1 MQSQRFF
8 QKIRRRFDRTLSDWN
23 PPRHVPFDIHF
34 DLSAVC
40 RSSPY
45 PFHAQVCLKSMSR
58 YLDMVDHPS
67 HVKKLT
73 VPQLQQLAEEIRHE
87 LITVLA
93 KNGGHLGPNLGVVE
107 LSIALHRVFETP
119 KDKFV
124 WDVSHQTYVH
134 KILTGRKARFGTI
147 RSTDG
152 LCGFALRSE
161 SEHDCYGAAHAG
173 TALSAA
179 LGIAAARDKRGSDEN
194 VVAIFGDAALTNGVS
209 FEALNNVSQT
219 TKRFIGILNDNEWSI
234 AKNVGAIATYLNK
247 LITHPSYNRL
257 QRDLERLL
265 RRFPK
270 GEIALKLGHKAEEA
284 LKGAVTGVTLE
295 QSASPASADGR
306 GGFGSSLIFEEMGLR
321 YIGPIDGH
329 DLQMLVSV
337 LEYAKSC
344 EEPVVL
350 HVLTKKG
357 KGYDAAV
364 NQPEKFH
371 GTGPYDVKTGL
382 APQPVP
388 GTPPNWQNV
397 FGEAM
402 VRLCQKDN
410 SIVGITAAMP
420 SGTSL
425 SILQKA
431 LPDRYYDVG
440 IAEEHAVIFACGM
453 ATMGFRPVCAIYSTF
468 LQRAF
473 DCIVHDAALQD
484 LPVIFCMDRAG
495 LSAQDGPTH
504 HGLFDIA
511 YLRCVP
517 NVIAMAPKDEDEL
530 VDMMFTATHEPHPTF
545 IRYPR
550 GPAEGV
556 PLKEY
561 PKLIEIGKAE
571 VLRNFARNGGAKV
584 ALFPL
589 GNMNPIA
596 RSAAEQLSAAGYD
609 VALIN
614 PRFTKP
620 IDAATTEFFGRAA
633 DVVVTLEDHVLTG
646 GYGCSVLELF
656 SERKVTTPV
665 IRIGWPD
672 QFIEHASTVEE
683 LRAKY
688 GLTVSN
694 VVEKVKAALTETAV
708 EGAHEVAVA

>member
-1 MQSQRFF
+1 
-8 QKIRRRFDRTLSDWN
+8 
-23 PPRHVPFDIHF
+23 
-34 DLSAVC
+34 
-40 RSSPY
+40 
-45 PFHAQVCLKSMSR
+45 MSR
-58 YLDMVDHPS
+58 YLDMVDHPA

-73 VPQLQQLAEEIRHE
+73 VPQLQQLAEEIRQE
-87 LITVLA
+87 LITALSR
-93 KNGGHLGPNLGVVE
+93 NGGHLGPNLGVVE
-107 LSIALHRVFETP
+107 LTLALHRVFDTP

-134 KILTGRKARFGTI
+134 KLLTGRKARFQTI
-147 RSTDG
+147 RSTGG
-152 LCGFALRSE
+152 LCGFALRTE

-179 LGIAAARDKRGSDEN
+179 LGIAAARDKRGSQEN

-257 QRDLERLL
+257 QRDFERIV
-265 RRFPK
+265 RRLPK
-270 GEIALKLGHKAEEA
+270 GEFALKLGHKAEEA
-284 LKGAVTGVTLE
+284 LKGAVTGVTLQPTPVTME
-295 QSASPASADGR
+295 SDGR

-329 DLQMLVSV
+329 DLQMLISV

-344 EEPVVL
+344 TEPVVL

-357 KGYDAAV
+357 KGFAAAI
-364 NQPEKFH
+364 NSPEKFH
-371 GTGPYDVKTGL
+371 GTGPYDVQTGL
-382 APQPVP
+382 GPVPKP

-397 FGEAM
+397 FGETM

-431 LPDRYYDVG
+431 MPDRYYDVG

-473 DCIVHDAALQD
+473 DCIVHDVALQD

-517 NVIAMAPKDEDEL
+517 NIIAMAPKDEDEL
-530 VDMMFTATHEPHPTF
+530 VDMMFTASHEPHPTF

-556 PLKEY
+556 PIKEY

-571 VLRNFARNGGAKV
+571 VLRNFSRSGGRKI

-589 GNMNPIA
+589 GNMNSMGRQIA
-596 RSAAEQLSAAGYD
+596 DQLVGQGYD
-609 VALIN
+609 VALVN

-620 IDAATTEFFGRAA
+620 LDEATTEFFGRTA
-633 DVVVTLEDHVLTG
+633 DLVVTLEDHVITG
-646 GYGCSVLELF
+646 GYGSSVLELF
-656 SERKVTTPV
+656 GDKRLATPV
-665 IRIGWPD
+665 LRIGWPD
-672 QFIEHASTVEE
+672 QFIEHASTVED
-683 LRAKY
+683 LREKY
-688 GLTVSN
+688 GLTTPAIIDRI
-694 VVEKVKAALTETAV
+694 KAVLSEEV
-708 EGAHEVAVA
+708 LGRNREVAVA

>member
-1 MQSQRFF
+1 
-8 QKIRRRFDRTLSDWN
+8 
-23 PPRHVPFDIHF
+23 
-34 DLSAVC
+34 
-40 RSSPY
+40 
-45 PFHAQVCLKSMSR
+45 MSR

-73 VPQLQQLAEEIRHE
+73 IPQLQQLAEEIRQE
-87 LITVLA
+87 LITVLSR
-93 KNGGHLGPNLGVVE
+93 NGGHLGPNLGVVE
-107 LSIALHRVFETP
+107 LTIALHRVFDTP

-134 KILTGRKARFGTI
+134 KMLTGRKARFHTI
-147 RSTDG
+147 RSTGG
-152 LCGFALRSE
+152 LCGFALRTE

-179 LGIAAARDKRGSDEN
+179 LGIAAARDKRGSNEH
-194 VVAIFGDAALTNGVS
+194 VVAIFGDAALTNGIS

-257 QRDLERLL
+257 QRDFERLVSRL
-265 RRFPK
+265 PK
-270 GEIALKLGHKAEEA
+270 GQIALKLGHKAEEA

-295 QSASPASADGR
+295 PVPTPGTADGR

-329 DLQMLVSV
+329 DLPTLISV
-337 LEYAKSC
+337 LEYARGC
-344 EEPVVL
+344 QEPVVL

-357 KGYDAAV
+357 KGYEAAV

-371 GTGPYDVKTGL
+371 GTGPYDIETGL
-382 APQPVP
+382 APVPKP
-388 GTPPNWQNV
+388 GTPPNWQTV
-397 FGEAM
+397 FGETM

-473 DCIVHDAALQD
+473 DCVLHDAALQD
-484 LPVIFCMDRAG
+484 LPVMFCMDRAG

-511 YLRCVP
+511 FLRCVP
-517 NVIAMAPKDEDEL
+517 NIIAMAPKDEDEL
-530 VDMMFTATHEPHPTF
+530 VDMMFTASHEPHPTF

-556 PLKEY
+556 PIKAY

-571 VLRNFARNGGAKV
+571 VLRNFARNGGPKV

-589 GNMNPIA
+589 GNMNSMG
-596 RSAAEQLSAAGYD
+596 RAAAVQLAAAGYD
-609 VALIN
+609 VAIIN

-620 IDAATTEFFGRAA
+620 LDASTTEFFGRTA
-633 DVVVTLEDHVLTG
+633 DVVVTIEDHVLAG
-646 GYGCSVLELF
+646 GYGSSVLELF
-656 SERKVTTPV
+656 SEKQITTPV
-665 IRIGWPD
+665 VRIGWPD
-672 QFIEHASTVEE
+672 QFIEHATTVED
-683 LRAKY
+683 LREKY
-688 GLTVSN
+688 GLTVPAIISKVKSVLAEQ
-694 VVEKVKAALTETAV
+694 VVERAAD
-708 EGAHEVAVA
+708 VAVV